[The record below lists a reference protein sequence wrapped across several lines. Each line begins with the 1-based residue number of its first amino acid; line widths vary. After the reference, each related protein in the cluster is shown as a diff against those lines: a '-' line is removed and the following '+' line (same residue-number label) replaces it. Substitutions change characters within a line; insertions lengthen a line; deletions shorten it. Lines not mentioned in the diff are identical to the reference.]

1 MAEIIMQ
8 WGSIATALI
17 ALITLI
23 SLIFAKLSKITKT
36 FCEIKEHTEE
46 NYLNNLRLVIMSH
59 EMPIEERLNAGEKYV
74 KSGGN
79 GQIKAFYKK
88 LEKEYLESEE
98 K

>member
-1 MAEIIMQ
+1 MAEIILQ
-8 WGSIATALI
+8 WGSVATALI

-23 SLIFAKLSKITKT
+23 SLIFAKLRKIGKM
-36 FCEIKEHTEE
+36 FGDIKEHTEE
-46 NYLNNLRLVIMSH
+46 NYLNNLRLVIMSP

-88 LEKEYLESEE
+88 LQIEYLESEE